1 VWATVPVPAKS
12 TEPSAQNPDA
22 KEPDA
27 GSKTPEAAAKI
38 PQAAASPEPE
48 DKIRTAPL

>member
-1 VWATVPVPAKS
+1 VPVPAKS
-12 TEPSAQNPDA
+12 TAPSTQNPDA

-27 GSKTPEAAAKI
+27 SSKSPEVAAKT

-48 DKIRTAPL
+48 DKVRTAPL